1 MTMGIVVWMT
11 ADRTWMIRRSMMAAG
26 ALMMGARVGATTV
39 VSPKTERF
47 LSGKLRE
54 FNLKR

>member
-1 MTMGIVVWMT
+1 MTT
-11 ADRTWMIRRSMMAAG
+11 ADRISMIRRSMMAAG
-26 ALMMGARVGATTV
+26 ALMMGVRVGATTV
-39 VSPKTERF
+39 ASPKTERF